1 MHAQSLQA
9 IKDHYGEID
18 GEIGIFNY
26 ITDDKENED
35 DEEYY
40 VVQIPM
46 SFKYEISKI
55 IKINLTYTYS

>member
-18 GEIGIFNY
+18 GEIGNFNF

-46 SFKYEISKI
+46 SFKYEISK
-55 IKINLTYTYS
+55 NN